1 MGRKGD
7 KLTQDSVL
15 VAELLI
21 EKLASIGGISSKK
34 MFGGHGIFHE
44 GKMFGIIDSS
54 GQCYM
59 KADNSNKDDYEA
71 KGAHQHSRM
80 PYFSIPDE
88 VFKNQDELV
97 SWANKSIAI
106 AK

>member
-1 MGRKGD
+1 MGQSGD

-21 EKLASIGGISSKK
+21 EKIGSIGGVSSKK

-44 GKMFGIIDSS
+44 GKMVGIIDSQ
-54 GQCYM
+54 GECYM
-59 KADNSNKDDYEA
+59 KADDSNRPEYEA
-71 KGAHQHSRM
+71 RGAHRHGRM

-88 VFKNQDELV
+88 VFKKQDELI
-97 SWANKSIAI
+97 SWSRKSIAI
-106 AK
+106 SK